1 MLEKK
6 TKMENLN
13 YGIVGNGRTAALISE
28 TGSLDWFCLPD
39 FDSPS
44 VFAGILD
51 NKKGGWLNF
60 KVSDDYQ
67 ITQKYIEHTNIL
79 KTTYTNDKEGCC
91 FEVNDFMPL
100 YKTIDV
106 HKRYIPSEL
115 YRFIHVKKGTP
126 HVTVDFS
133 PKLNYARDDVS
144 YSKGKNYLKAF
155 SVKNSKDTIYLYSS
169 IDLDAI
175 LDKKEIIL
183 KDDQCLLVSY
193 YQKLIDMNLDRVRLE
208 FSRTRVYWL
217 NWSNRS
223 KKYTSYGEYIERSML
238 VLSLLSYRRTGA
250 LLAAVT
256 TGIPEAVG
264 DVRNWDYRYCW
275 LRDASM
281 SIETLMMT
289 GHPSSAARFMGFI
302 QSILRSKYDSLHIMY
317 GIRGEIRLVE
327 TELTHLR
334 GYRNSR
340 PVRIGNAAYKQK
352 QNDSFGY
359 LMNIIYYY
367 YSTIK
372 VPLDEMEEM
381 FETVKHLSRIVMEE
395 WRKKDNGIWEMRGK
409 KAHFVSSKVMSWV
422 ALDKAS
428 KFAKMINQE
437 EYVTRYANEAD
448 LIKKDIFKKGW
459 KRKLQSF
466 SQTYANDELDAS
478 LLLMEMYGFIDAKDE
493 RYVKTVNTIYEKLNH
508 KGLLFRYRNEDD
520 FGIPSSAFTVC
531 SFWMIRGLF
540 VTGREQEA
548 KAMFDRVLSYSNHL
562 KLFSEDIDFMT
573 KELVGNFPQAYSHL
587 ALINTAMLFTDEKKE
602 SKFFEP

>member
-1 MLEKK
+1 
-6 TKMENLN
+6 MENLN

-28 TGSLDWFCLPD
+28 KGSIDWFCMPD

-44 VFAGILD
+44 IFAGILD
-51 NKKGGWLNF
+51 ERKGGQLSF
-60 KVSDDYQ
+60 KVSDDYETSQ
-67 ITQKYIEHTNIL
+67 EYLPHTNIL
-79 KTTYTNDKEGCC
+79 KTIFTNAKEGAC
-91 FEVNDFMPL
+91 FEVLDFMPL
-100 YKTIDV
+100 YKSVDAE
-106 HKRYIPSEL
+106 KRHMPSEL
-115 YRFIHVKKGTP
+115 YRIIHLKSGAPRITI
-126 HVTVDFS
+126 DFS
-133 PKLNYARDDVS
+133 PKLNYARDEVS
-144 YSKGKNYLKAF
+144 YATGKDFIKA
-155 SVKNSKDTIYLYSS
+155 SSIKNPKDTIYLYSS
-169 IDLDAI
+169 IDFQSILEKQEVVLDQ
-175 LDKKEIIL
+175 
-183 KDDQCLLVSY
+183 DQCLIVSY
-193 YQKLIDMNLDRVRLE
+193 NQKLIEMSIDRVKLE

-223 KKYTSYGEYIERSML
+223 KKYNEYNEYIERSML

-281 SIETLMMT
+281 SIETLMQT
-289 GHPSSAARFMGFI
+289 GHPSSASRFMGFV
-302 QSILRSKYDSLHIMY
+302 QRILRSKSDNFHIMY
-317 GIRGEIRLVE
+317 GIRGEIRLTE
-327 TELTHLR
+327 TELTHLE
-334 GYRNSR
+334 GYRHSR

-367 YSTIK
+367 YSTFK

-381 FETVKHLSRIVMEE
+381 FETVKHLSRIVTEE
-395 WRKKDNGIWEMRGK
+395 WRKRDNGIWEMRGN

-428 KFAKMINQE
+428 KFAALINQD
-437 EYVTRYANEAD
+437 EYVTRYADEAA

-459 KRKLQSF
+459 KKKLQSF
-466 SQTYANDELDAS
+466 SQTYANNELDAS

-493 RYVKTVNTIYEKLNH
+493 RYIKTVNTIYDQLNH

-540 VTGREQEA
+540 VTGRKKEA
-548 KAMFDRVLSYSNHL
+548 KEMFDRVLGYSNHL
-562 KLFSEDIDFMT
+562 QLFSEDIDFNT

-587 ALINTAMLFTDEKKE
+587 ALIDTAMLFTEEKKH

>member
-1 MLEKK
+1 MG
-6 TKMENLN
+6 NLN

-28 TGSLDWFCLPD
+28 TGSLDWLCMPD

-51 NKKGGWLNF
+51 QKQGGWLKF
-60 KVSDDYQ
+60 IVSDDYQ
-67 ITQKYIEHTNIL
+67 ITQNYIEHTNIL
-79 KTTYTNDKEGCC
+79 KTTFTNDREGCC
-91 FEVNDFMPL
+91 FEVIDFMPL
-100 YKTIDV
+100 YKTV
-106 HKRYIPSEL
+106 EVLKRYVPSEL
-115 YRFIHVKKGTP
+115 YRFIHVKRGCP
-126 HVTVDFS
+126 HIIVDFN
-133 PKLNYARDDVS
+133 PKLNYARDNVS
-144 YSKGKNYLKAF
+144 YSTKKDYIKAS
-155 SVKNSKDTIYLYSS
+155 SVKNSKDTIYLYST
-169 IDLDAI
+169 IDLQSV
-175 LDKKEIIL
+175 LDKKEVVL
-183 KDDQCLLVSY
+183 TGDQSLLVSY
-193 YQKLIDMNLDRVRLE
+193 NQKLIETELDRVRLE

-223 KKYTSYGEYIERSML
+223 KKYTEYSAYIERSML

-250 LLAAVT
+250 ILAAVT

-281 SIETLMMT
+281 SIETLMQI
-289 GHPSSAARFMGFI
+289 GHPSFAGRFMGFI
-302 QSILRSKYDSLHIMY
+302 QSILRSKYDDFHIMY
-317 GIRGEIRLVE
+317 GIRGETRLTE
-327 TELTHLR
+327 TELTHLS

-359 LMNIIYYY
+359 LMNMIYYY
-367 YSTIK
+367 YSTFK

-381 FETVKHLSRIVMEE
+381 FETVKHLSRIVTEE
-395 WRKKDNGIWEMRGK
+395 WRKKDSGIWEMRGK

-428 KFAKMINQE
+428 KFAAMIHQD
-437 EYVTRYANEAD
+437 EYVTRYADEAE
-448 LIKKDIFKKGW
+448 LIKKDVFKKGW
-459 KRKLQSF
+459 KKNLQCF
-466 SQTYANDELDAS
+466 SQTYANNELDAS
-478 LLLMEMYGFIDAKDE
+478 LLLMEVYGFIDAKDE
-493 RYVKTVNTIYEKLNH
+493 KYIKTVNTIHEKLNH

-531 SFWMIRGLF
+531 SFWMVRGLF
-540 VTGREQEA
+540 VTGREKEA

-587 ALINTAMLFTDEKKE
+587 ALINTAMLFSEEKKH

>member
-1 MLEKK
+1 
-6 TKMENLN
+6 MENLN
-13 YGIVGNGRTAALISE
+13 CGIVGNGRTAALISD
-28 TGSLDWFCLPD
+28 TGSVDWFCLPD

-51 NKKGGWLNF
+51 KKKGGQLGF
-60 KVSDDYQ
+60 TVSEDYK
-67 ITQKYIEHTNIL
+67 ITQEYLQHTNIL
-79 KTTYTNDKEGCC
+79 KTIFTNDKESCR
-91 FEVNDFMPL
+91 FEVLDFMPL
-100 YKTIDV
+100 YKTIDTE
-106 HKRYIPSEL
+106 KRFTPSEL
-115 YRFIHVKKGTP
+115 YRLIHVKSGTP
-126 HVTVDFS
+126 RITIDFS
-133 PKLNYARDDVS
+133 PKLNYARDEVF
-144 YSKGKNYLKAF
+144 YTRGKDYLKA
-155 SVKNSKDTIYLYSS
+155 SSIKNPKDTIYLYST
-169 IDLDAI
+169 IDLQAI
-175 LDKKEIIL
+175 LDKKEIVL
-183 KDDQCLLVSY
+183 DSDQTLVVSY
-193 YQKLIDMNLDRVRLE
+193 NQKLIEMTLDRVKLE

-223 KKYTSYGEYIERSML
+223 RKYSEYSEQIERSML

-281 SIETLMMT
+281 SIETLMQT
-289 GHPSSAARFMGFI
+289 GHPSSAGRFMGFV
-302 QSILRSKYDSLHIMY
+302 QRILRSKYDSFHIMY
-317 GIRGEIRLVE
+317 GIRGEIRLTE
-327 TELTHLR
+327 TELTHLS

-340 PVRIGNAAYKQK
+340 PVRVGNAAYKQK

-381 FETVKHLSRIVMEE
+381 FETVKHLSRIVTEE
-395 WRKKDNGIWEMRGK
+395 WRKKDNGIWEMRGN

-428 KFAKMINQE
+428 KFAAMLNQD

-448 LIKKDIFKKGW
+448 LIKKDVFKKGW
-459 KRKLQSF
+459 KKGLQSF
-466 SQTYANDELDAS
+466 SQTYANNELDAS
-478 LLLMEMYGFIDAKDE
+478 LLLMEVYGFIDAKDE
-493 RYVKTVNTIYEKLNH
+493 RYVKTVNTIYDQLNH

-540 VTGREQEA
+540 VTGREEEA
-548 KAMFDRVLSYSNHL
+548 KAMFDRVLGYSNHL
-562 KLFSEDIDFMT
+562 NLFSEDIDFNS

-587 ALINTAMLFTDEKKE
+587 ALIDTAMLFTTEKKE